1 MTPLLKRISETQ
13 RKQMAFCHS
22 RLSVRLQMPFV
33 TTLTF
38 TSGDR
43 HRLDDVVTEIKQSA
57 EQKGV
62 ELKGPHPKQPQELR
76 IPQSKSLGPSGG
88 RFESWTH
95 TVYTRTI
102 EIVGYEEFARTVTQ
116 RTFPNAIHVEAGVEQ
131 RTQVGSG
138 S

>member
-1 MTPLLKRISETQ
+1 
-13 RKQMAFCHS
+13 
-22 RLSVRLQMPFV
+22 MPFV

-43 HRLDDVVTEIKQSA
+43 HRLNDTVTEIKESA
-57 EQKGV
+57 EHKGV

-76 IPQSKSLGPSGG
+76 VPQSKTLGPSGG
-88 RFESWTH
+88 RFDSWTH

-102 EIVGYEEFARTVTQ
+102 EIVGYEEFARNVTQ
-116 RTFPNAIHVEAGVEQ
+116 RTFPKSIHVEAGVEQ
-131 RTQVGSG
+131 RTQIGSG